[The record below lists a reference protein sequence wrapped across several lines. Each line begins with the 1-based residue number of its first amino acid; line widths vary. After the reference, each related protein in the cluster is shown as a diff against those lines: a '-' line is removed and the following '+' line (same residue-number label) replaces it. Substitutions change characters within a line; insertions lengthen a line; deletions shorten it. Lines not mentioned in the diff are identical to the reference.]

1 MPYRTTRTVKTI
13 ITDGSG
19 RQRVETK
26 TYTDGDDDDSGSR
39 GFSTGFKSRFGNMK
53 ISMGGG
59 DDSGGGSGG
68 YSSHYSSTQRPSV
81 IGRSSRRERK
91 NPFSGYEK
99 QSYDDIVR
107 KCQSEGIL
115 FEDPEFPAEDNS
127 IFFSRQPP
135 RPFEWKRPSVSYIS
149 QSYLDFA
156 VSGIDPEFW
165 TGGSNLLTV
174 KFLNFRTPKNF
185 AAIYLKFKRNGQT
198 LGCFVKMMQME

>member
-26 TYTDGDDDDSGSR
+26 TYTDGDDDDSGS
-39 GFSTGFKSRFGNMK
+39 GFSSGGFGFKSRFGNMK

-59 DDSGGGSGG
+59 GGDDSGSGG
-68 YSSHYSSTQRPSV
+68 YSSHYSSTQRPTV

-91 NPFSGYEK
+91 NPFAGYDK
-99 QSYDDIVR
+99 QSYDEIVR

-127 IFFSRQPP
+127 IFFSRRPP
-135 RPFEWKRPSVSYIS
+135 RPFEWKRPSVS
-149 QSYLDFA
+149 L
-156 VSGIDPEFW
+156 VS
-165 TGGSNLLTV
+165 
-174 KFLNFRTPKNF
+174 R
-185 AAIYLKFKRNGQT
+185 Y
-198 LGCFVKMMQME
+198 